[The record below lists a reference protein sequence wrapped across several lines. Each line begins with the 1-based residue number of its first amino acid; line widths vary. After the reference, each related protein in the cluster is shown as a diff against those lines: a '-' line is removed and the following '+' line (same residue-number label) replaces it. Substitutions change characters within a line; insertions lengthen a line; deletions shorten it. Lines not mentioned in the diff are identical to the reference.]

1 MAITPDQDRKITEL
15 YLEMFQMLFQYAKTA
30 LGNPSF
36 AEEAVQDTFR
46 IACANPEACLNSPNP
61 RGWLLEVLKNVIRN
75 MRRSLDRQQNLT
87 EKLISIANLSEIIET
102 VEPADDL
109 TTLRNI
115 CVTVLGEND
124 FHLFWRVTMDHLTMA
139 EAAMEFGIHTETCKK
154 RIQRARIKLQNYIKK
169 YCRDLSPQAACRTYT
184 K

>member
-1 MAITPDQDRKITEL
+1 MAITPEQDRKITEL
-15 YLEMFQMLFQYAKTA
+15 YLEMFQMLFHYAKTA

-61 RGWLLEVLKNVIRN
+61 RGWLLETLKNVIRN
-75 MRRSLDRQQNLT
+75 MRRSFERRQKLTDR
-87 EKLISIANLSEIIET
+87 LISIADPLGTAEAFDP
-102 VEPADDL
+102 VDDL
-109 TTLRNI
+109 TALKNI

-139 EAAMEFGIHTETCKK
+139 EAAAEFGIHTETCKK
-154 RIQRARIKLQNYIKK
+154 RIQRSRIKLQNYIKIF
-169 YCRDLSPQAACRTYT
+169 CRDLSPPAACRTYT